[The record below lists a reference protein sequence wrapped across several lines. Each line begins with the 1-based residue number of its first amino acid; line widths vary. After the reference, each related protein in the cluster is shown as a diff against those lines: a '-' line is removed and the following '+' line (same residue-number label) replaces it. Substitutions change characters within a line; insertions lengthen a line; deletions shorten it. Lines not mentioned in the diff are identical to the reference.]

1 MTLADNLI
9 YFKHNKKQ
17 GAKKMEWIE
26 HPTDSCV
33 DCSQPKSINLDTGV
47 TRCDTPICRAAADLG
62 AITEGNDF
70 LGEHFQVVVIK

>member
-1 MTLADNLI
+1 MVWI
-9 YFKHNKKQ
+9 KQ
-17 GAKKMEWIE
+17 EWIE

-47 TRCDTPICRAAADLG
+47 TRCDTPLCRASADLG
-62 AITEGNDF
+62 AIAEGNDF